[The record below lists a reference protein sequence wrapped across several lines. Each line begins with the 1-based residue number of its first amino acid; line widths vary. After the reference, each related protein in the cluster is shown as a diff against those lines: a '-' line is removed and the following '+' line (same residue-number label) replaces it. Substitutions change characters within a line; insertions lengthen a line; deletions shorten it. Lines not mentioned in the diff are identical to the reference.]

1 MGKTIAVIGALDTK
15 GEELRF
21 VKEEIERRGHK
32 VLLIDTSVIDE
43 PLIPPDIP
51 STEVAE
57 AGGSSLAALRERR
70 DRGEAMK
77 VMAKGAAVVVTR
89 LYQAGKIDGILGM
102 GGSAGTAVG
111 TAAMRALPVGFPKV
125 MVSTVAAGDTRGY
138 VGTKDI
144 TMIPSVVDISGINR
158 ISRQIFTRAAG
169 AICGMVE
176 VEVRP
181 GADKPMI
188 AASMFGNSTKAV
200 EHGRAI
206 LEKAG
211 YEVLV
216 FHATGVGGSTMESLV
231 AEGYFDG
238 VFDITTT
245 EWADEVCGGVMSAG
259 PNRGDAAARRGIPQV
274 IAPGC
279 VDMVNFWA
287 PSTVPEKYRNR
298 QLYEWNPNVTLMRTN
313 VEENIE
319 IGRRLAEKANASTG
333 PVAFLLPL
341 KGVSLLDS
349 PGNPFWNP
357 EADQACFRAIK
368 ENVKPGIHVEEID
381 CNLNDP
387 EFAERA
393 AALLLEMLQKKA

>member
-32 VLLIDTSVIDE
+32 VLMIDTSVIDE

-51 STEVAE
+51 SREVAE

-77 VMAKGAAVVVTR
+77 VMAKGAAVVVAR
-89 LYQAGKIDGILGM
+89 LHQAGKIDGILGM

-238 VFDITTT
+238 IFDITTT

-368 ENVKPGIHVEEID
+368 ENVRPGIHVEEID

-393 AALLLEMLQKKA
+393 AALLLEMLQQKA

>member
-32 VLLIDTSVIDE
+32 VLLINTGVIDE

-51 STEVAE
+51 ASEVAE
-57 AGGSSLAALRERR
+57 AGGTSLAALRERK

-77 VMAKGAAVVVTR
+77 VMAKGAAVVVAR
-89 LYQAGKIDGILGM
+89 LHQAGKIDGILGM

-144 TMIPSVVDISGINR
+144 VMIPSVVDISGINR

-176 VEVRP
+176 AEIRP
-181 GADKPMI
+181 AADKPML

-200 EHGRAI
+200 DHGRAI

-216 FHATGVGGSTMESLV
+216 FHSTGVGGATMESLV
-231 AEGYFDG
+231 EEGYFDG
-238 VFDITTT
+238 IFDITTT

-287 PSTVPEKYRNR
+287 RSTVPEKYRDR

-319 IGRRLAEKANASTG
+319 IGKRLAEKANASKG

-341 KGVSLLDS
+341 KGVSILDS

-368 ENVKPGIHVEEID
+368 ENVRPGIHVEEID

>member
-1 MGKTIAVIGALDTK
+1 MGKVIALIGALDTK
-15 GEELRF
+15 ATEFQF
-21 VKEEIERRGHK
+21 VKEQIERHGHR
-32 VLLIDTSVIDE
+32 VLMINTGVIGE
-43 PLIPPDIP
+43 PPFTPDIP
-51 STEVAE
+51 SSEVAA
-57 AGGSSLAALRERR
+57 AGGVSLEELRKRH

-77 VMAKGAAVVVTR
+77 VMARGAAVVAAKLHQEGR
-89 LYQAGKIDGILGM
+89 IDGILGM

-111 TAAMRALPVGFPKV
+111 TSAMRALPVGFPKV
-125 MVSTVAAGDTRGY
+125 MVSTVASGDTRNY
-138 VGTKDI
+138 VGAKDI
-144 TMIPSVVDISGINR
+144 TMIPSVVDVSGINR

-176 VEVRP
+176 AEVPPAEDRP
-181 GADKPMI
+181 LL
-188 AASMFGNSTKAV
+188 AASMFGNSTQAV
-200 EHGRAI
+200 DHGRAI
-206 LEKAG
+206 LEKNG

-216 FHATGVGGSTMESLV
+216 FHCTGTGGATMESLV
-231 AEGYFDG
+231 ADGYIDG

-298 QLYEWNPNVTLMRTN
+298 KLYEWNPNVTLMRTTP
-313 VEENIE
+313 EENAE

-349 PGNPFWNP
+349 PGEPFWDP
-357 EADQACFRAIK
+357 EADQACYRAIK
-368 ENVKPGIHVEEID
+368 ENVKPGIQVGEID
-381 CNLNDP
+381 CNLNDR
-387 EFAERA
+387 EFAEKA
-393 AALLLEMLQKKA
+393 AEMLIEMLKR

>member
-1 MGKTIAVIGALDTK
+1 MGKVIALIGALDTK
-15 GEELRF
+15 ATEFQF
-21 VKEEIERRGHK
+21 VKEQIERHGHR
-32 VLLIDTSVIDE
+32 VLMINTGVIGE
-43 PLIPPDIP
+43 PPFTPDIP
-51 STEVAE
+51 SSEVAA
-57 AGGSSLAALRERR
+57 AGGVSLEELRKRH

-77 VMAKGAAVVVTR
+77 VMARGAAVVAAKLHQEGR
-89 LYQAGKIDGILGM
+89 IDGILGM

-111 TAAMRALPVGFPKV
+111 TSAMRALPVGFPKV
-125 MVSTVAAGDTRGY
+125 MVSTVASGDTRNY
-138 VGTKDI
+138 VGAKDI
-144 TMIPSVVDISGINR
+144 TMIPSVVDVSGINR

-176 VEVRP
+176 AEVPPAEDRP
-181 GADKPMI
+181 LL
-188 AASMFGNSTKAV
+188 AASMFGNSTQAV
-200 EHGRAI
+200 DHGRAI
-206 LEKAG
+206 LEKNG

-216 FHATGVGGSTMESLV
+216 FHCTGTGGATMESLV
-231 AEGYFDG
+231 ADGYIDG

-298 QLYEWNPNVTLMRTN
+298 KLYEWNPNVTLMRTTP
-313 VEENIE
+313 EENAE

-349 PGNPFWNP
+349 PGEPFWDP
-357 EADQACFRAIK
+357 EADQACYRAIK
-368 ENVKPGIHVEEID
+368 ENVKPGIQVVEID
-381 CNLNDP
+381 CNLNDR
-387 EFAERA
+387 EFAEKA
-393 AALLLEMLQKKA
+393 AEMLIEMLKR